1 MPKTSQPCERPR
13 LSLVVERC
21 LPQLQALALNLD
33 TYGNEAD
40 AQKLHEVINDL
51 EKASASGLPLCASPM
66 EFVVNGTFKVS
77 RQQVANTLW
86 HAFAAQISWFKVAD
100 RVAPRQFRFRSI
112 DQTNPGIVDYPL
124 NEGGMFR
131 MITTGPKP
139 KILDLR
145 LDLVAH
151 GLDVLASDYP
161 RHFADLVNE
170 NADSITADILL
181 QCCLFGDVLYE

>member
-51 EKASASGLPLCASPM
+51 EKASASGLPLCAGPM